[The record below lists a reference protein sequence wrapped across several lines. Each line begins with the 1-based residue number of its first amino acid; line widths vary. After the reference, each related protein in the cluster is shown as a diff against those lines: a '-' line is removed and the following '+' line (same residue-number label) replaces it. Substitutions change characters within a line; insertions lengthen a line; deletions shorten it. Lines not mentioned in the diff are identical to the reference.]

1 MAEYINFEA
10 EVKFDSEKDDDND
23 EISSDFENSF
33 IDDQETEMRQIFI
46 AFKMLKMTLNR
57 C

>member
-23 EISSDFENSF
+23 EISSNSENSF
-33 IDDQETEMRQIFI
+33 IDDQEIGNGADFYRFQNVE
-46 AFKMLKMTLNR
+46 N
-57 C
+57 

>member
-23 EISSDFENSF
+23 EISSDSENLF

-46 AFKMLKMTLNR
+46 DFKMLKMTLNR

>member
-10 EVKFDSEKDDDND
+10 EVKFDSEKDDDNN

>member
-10 EVKFDSEKDDDND
+10 EVEFDSEKDDDND
-23 EISSDFENSF
+23 EISSDSENSF
-33 IDDQETEMRQIFI
+33 IDDQEMIKQIFI
-46 AFKMLKMTLNR
+46 DFKMLKMTLNR